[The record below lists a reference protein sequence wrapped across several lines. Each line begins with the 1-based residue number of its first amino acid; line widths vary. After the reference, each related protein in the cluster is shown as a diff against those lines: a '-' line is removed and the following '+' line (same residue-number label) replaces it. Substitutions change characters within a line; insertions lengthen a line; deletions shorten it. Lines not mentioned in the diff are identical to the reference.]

1 MYCYNVHEIQQID
14 EMVKNLIE
22 LLIIADDLT
31 GALDTSVQFA
41 KASVDTRLVIDAERM
56 FDGLADDARV
66 LVVSSETRHLSPSEA
81 YRIIYDLTSRAI
93 EAGVQMIYKKT
104 DSVLRGNVGS
114 ELQALL
120 CASHAQ
126 YLPFVPAFPEL
137 GRTTRNGVQYV
148 NGIPIHESVFGSDPF
163 EPVTDAYIPAL
174 IARQSAVPSACVQDA
189 DGFAALMQRG
199 FRGVMI
205 FDCQTTPQ
213 MRRIVGCLAGN
224 QRPMILSGCAGCAM
238 ALAEWFGQRP
248 HSRHRHSEEKLWPQA
263 PGMLVIS
270 GSLNP
275 VTHRQID
282 FAIHH
287 GFVQV
292 PLDDRQ
298 KFQVGYFASREG
310 RDFVKYLMNMY
321 AANPHLILA
330 SERMETEPVPEG
342 RSRVSENLGCLAR
355 ALLEQ
360 GMEGTLFVIGGDTL
374 MGVLRE
380 LGCHSMRPLR
390 EFLPGTV
397 LSCASAQGR
406 EFYIVSKSGGFG
418 DEHLLVNI
426 RQIIQRRQQKEL
438 RYPHA

>member
-1 MYCYNVHEIQQID
+1 M
-14 EMVKNLIE
+14 IE

-41 KASVDTRLVIDAERM
+41 KASVDTRLIIDAECI
-56 FDGLADDARV
+56 FDDPADDARV
-66 LVVSSETRHLSPSEA
+66 LVVSSETRHLPPSEA
-81 YRIIYDLTSRAI
+81 YRTICTLTARAI

-114 ELQALL
+114 ELQGLL
-120 CASHAQ
+120 YASRAQ
-126 YLPFVPAFPEL
+126 YLPFVPAFPAL

-148 NGIPIHESVFGSDPF
+148 NGIPIHESVFGRDPF
-163 EPVTDAYIPAL
+163 EPVVDSFIPAL
-174 IARQSAVPSACVQDA
+174 IARQSDVPTACIQDVEGFTTLMR
-189 DGFAALMQRG
+189 DGFH
-199 FRGVMI
+199 GVMI
-205 FDCQTTPQ
+205 FDCQTTQ
-213 MRRIVGCLAGN
+213 EMRCIVDCLAGN

-238 ALAEWFGQRP
+238 ALAEWFRQKT
-248 HSRHRHSEEKLWPQA
+248 HFEHNCSAEELWPQE

-275 VTHRQID
+275 VTHSQID

-287 GFVQV
+287 GFAQV
-292 PLDDRQ
+292 PLDNRQ
-298 KFQVGYFASREG
+298 KFQAGYFESSEG
-310 RDFVKYLMNMY
+310 RDFVKQLMDIY

-330 SERMETEPVPEG
+330 SERMETGPVPEG
-342 RSRVSENLGCLAR
+342 RSRVSENLGRLAR
-355 ALLEQ
+355 ALLEE

-418 DEHLLVNI
+418 DEHLLVNV
-426 RQIIQRRQQKEL
+426 RQIMQRHQQKEL
-438 RYPHA
+438 KYPHA